1 MVEKYGYEKPDILD
15 NAYLWWLLEHARSLI
30 ARARELELTQYG
42 ITLEQMSVLHAIM
55 IRGGSATIDEIAN
68 IIVRQHNSVSTIVN
82 RMSMIGFTIKEKQQ
96 HGKKIK
102 VMMTEKALA
111 LVASVPRKSTE
122 MVFSSLSLNEKEQ
135 MAACL
140 EQIIVTGH
148 EILGHNFSIPFLT
161 NKSLNLH

>member
-1 MVEKYGYEKPDILD
+1 
-15 NAYLWWLLEHARSLI
+15 
-30 ARARELELTQYG
+30 
-42 ITLEQMSVLHAIM
+42 
-55 IRGGSATIDEIAN
+55 
-68 IIVRQHNSVSTIVN
+68 
-82 RMSMIGFTIKEKQQ
+82 MIGFTIKEKQQ

-122 MVFSSLSLNEKEQ
+122 MVFSCLSLNEKEQ
-135 MAACL
+135 MSACL

-161 NKSLNLH
+161 NKSLNLD